1 MTLLGYGEYTYEVSG
16 KDWGDLPDGWSYK
29 EATAVAVDSKDNV
42 YVYNRGG
49 HWIIIFDSNGKFLR
63 SWGEKI
69 FTNPHGVTISPDDTI
84 FCVDS
89 ADHTIRK
96 FTLDGKLLM
105 TIGVPGKS
113 SAPMSGQP
121 FNKPTHIAVD
131 PRNGDLYVSDG
142 YANASIHKYSPDGRL
157 LFSWGESGTRP
168 GEFNI
173 PHNIAVDR
181 DGWVYVADR
190 ENQRVQIFDSN
201 GKFETQWV
209 NLARTCAVYVDNR
222 GDPLVY
228 IGEYYCGDTTN
239 TMGLRIGPR
248 ISIMDTSGNLVS
260 ELGVKSFGDD
270 PGRFYAPHG
279 ISVDSKGNIYV
290 AEVSWGEFGSQ
301 MDPPRNLRSM
311 QKLIKQ

>member
-1 MTLLGYGEYTYEVSG
+1 MALLGDGKYTYEASG
-16 KDWGDLPDGWSYK
+16 EDWGDLPDGWSYK

-69 FTNPHGVTISPDDTI
+69 FANPHGITISPDDTI
-84 FCVDS
+84 FCVDNG
-89 ADHTIRK
+89 DHTIRK

-142 YANASIHKYSPDGRL
+142 YGNASIHKYSPDGKL
-157 LFSWGESGTRP
+157 LFSWGESGTHP

-173 PHNIAVDR
+173 PHNIAVDM

-209 NLARTCAVYVDNR
+209 NLARPCAIYVDNR
-222 GDPLVY
+222 GDTLVY

-239 TMGLRIGPR
+239 TMGLRMGPR
-248 ISIMDTSGNLVS
+248 ISIMDTSGNLIS
-260 ELGVKSFGDD
+260 ELGVNSFGDD
-270 PGRFYAPHG
+270 PGQFYAPHG
-279 ISVDSKGNIYV
+279 ILVDSKGNIYV
-290 AEVSWGEFGSQ
+290 AEVSWGEFGSL